1 MVAGDEEDEAVNVGG
16 WCELLD
22 KRLARFDGFVRE
34 LKEVLFIASER
45 EKAEARRKEDLI
57 QEERFRRRKE
67 EEVKIEE
74 VKMEMKKKGLEFSR
88 DEIVKSDEK
97 VSVEL
102 PNLKITKFE
111 RASLDW
117 FRFWNQFET
126 EIDQVQISPISK
138 FSYLKELLVPKVRF
152 LIDGLPF
159 TSEGYARAK
168 SILISTYGKPSEV
181 AAAHIHCI
189 TSLPVISNCNPNRI
203 QEFYEKLTTSVQAL
217 ETMKNLKDI
226 KGYVRLTLDKLP
238 RI

>member
-22 KRLARFDGFVRE
+22 KRLARFDGLVRE
-34 LKEVLFIASER
+34 LKEVLFIASET

-57 QEERFRRRKE
+57 KEERFRRRKE

-74 VKMEMKKKGLEFSR
+74 MKMEMKKKGFEFSR
-88 DEIVKSDEK
+88 DEVVKSDEK

-189 TSLPVISNCNPNRI
+189 PLYLLFRTAI
-203 QEFYEKLTTSVQAL
+203 LTVS
-217 ETMKNLKDI
+217 KNFTKN
-226 KGYVRLTLDKLP
+226 
-238 RI
+238 